1 MAAMNRRDFLA
12 RAILTAAAVAPA
24 LAACGGPAPAKTIKV
39 VIAEYSKD
47 HTRPFWQ
54 ALADQYS
61 KQSGV
66 KVDLQVVDWNSI
78 DQQVSTMI
86 QNSQPPDVLNLN
98 AFASYAKD
106 GLLYSGDE
114 VLSPKTRE
122 DFLPPFARGGEYQG
136 KLYGFP
142 ILASARAFFYNTD
155 LFARAGIAAPPR
167 TWDELVQAAAKVQA
181 LGQGVI
187 GYALPLGPEE
197 AQAEWSI
204 WMWNN
209 GGDWKSG
216 DRWTIDSAE
225 NVAALAF
232 LADLA
237 NGRKLTQVNPGKTNR
252 TDGAFQLFK
261 DGKVGMVMG
270 FSPLAAQLDA
280 EGKVRYGVA
289 QMPTNVGKPVTLGVE
304 DYLMAFKKKD
314 NREAVKGFLDL
325 YYQPEN
331 ITRWIAAEGFLPVT
345 ASGLAKMGDNPKLK
359 PYLDALPNARLAPT
373 TDPTWDRVKVDVQ
386 QSIGL
391 AVQPGGDPKQVL
403 ERLQKSALAAG
414 SAR

>member
-12 RAILTAAAVAPA
+12 RAILTAAVAPA

-142 ILASARAFFYNTD
+142 ILASAGPSSTTRTSSPAPASPRRPGPGTSWCRRRQRCRRWVRA
-155 LFARAGIAAPPR
+155 
-167 TWDELVQAAAKVQA
+167 
-181 LGQGVI
+181 
-187 GYALPLGPEE
+187 
-197 AQAEWSI
+197 
-204 WMWNN
+204 
-209 GGDWKSG
+209 
-216 DRWTIDSAE
+216 
-225 NVAALAF
+225 
-232 LADLA
+232 
-237 NGRKLTQVNPGKTNR
+237 
-252 TDGAFQLFK
+252 
-261 DGKVGMVMG
+261 
-270 FSPLAAQLDA
+270 
-280 EGKVRYGVA
+280 
-289 QMPTNVGKPVTLGVE
+289 
-304 DYLMAFKKKD
+304 
-314 NREAVKGFLDL
+314 
-325 YYQPEN
+325 
-331 ITRWIAAEGFLPVT
+331 
-345 ASGLAKMGDNPKLK
+345 
-359 PYLDALPNARLAPT
+359 
-373 TDPTWDRVKVDVQ
+373 
-386 QSIGL
+386 
-391 AVQPGGDPKQVL
+391 
-403 ERLQKSALAAG
+403 
-414 SAR
+414 

>member
-1 MAAMNRRDFLA
+1 MMRRRPVLLMAMV
-12 RAILTAAAVAPA
+12 VA
-24 LAACGGPAPAKTIKV
+24 LGLSACGAGDKPAIKV

-47 HTRPFWQ
+47 HTRSFWQ
-54 ALADQYS
+54 GLAEQYT
-61 KQSGV
+61 KQTGV
-66 KVDLQVVDWNSI
+66 KVDLQVIDWNSI

-86 QNSQPPDVLNLN
+86 QNNQPPDVLNLN
-98 AFASYAKD
+98 SFSSYARD

-122 DFLPPFARGGEYQG
+122 DFLSSFARGGEYQG

-142 ILASARAFFYNTD
+142 ILASARPFFYNKD
-155 LFARAGIAAPPR
+155 LSAKAGIAAPPK
-167 TWDELVQAAAKVQA
+167 TWDEFVQAAGKSQA
-181 LGQGVI
+181 LGQGTI

-216 DRWTIDSAE
+216 DQWAINSEKNGAT
-225 NVAALAF
+225 LQF

-237 NGRKLTQVNPGKTNR
+237 NKHKVTQVNPGKTNR

-280 EGKVRYGVA
+280 EGKVDYGISM
-289 QMPTNVGKPVTLGVE
+289 MPSNINGSVTLAVE
-304 DYLMAFKKKD
+304 DYLMAF
-314 NREAVKGFLDL
+314 
-325 YYQPEN
+325 
-331 ITRWIAAEGFLPVT
+331 
-345 ASGLAKMGDNPKLK
+345 
-359 PYLDALPNARLAPT
+359 
-373 TDPTWDRVKVDVQ
+373 
-386 QSIGL
+386 
-391 AVQPGGDPKQVL
+391 
-403 ERLQKSALAAG
+403 
-414 SAR
+414 